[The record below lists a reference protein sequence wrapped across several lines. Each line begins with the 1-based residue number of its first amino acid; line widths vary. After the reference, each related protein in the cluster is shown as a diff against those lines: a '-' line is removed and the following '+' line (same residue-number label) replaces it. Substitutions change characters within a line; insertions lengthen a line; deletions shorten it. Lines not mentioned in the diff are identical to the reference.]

1 MRKLL
6 FILLY
11 LPLITLA
18 QLGSGGNND
27 GSYYYPREES
37 VSDGG
42 AYYDGGITHV
52 VPFLYN
58 GHNYPDSVYAFSPI
72 VQGFSSL
79 TYSSPGVIDNVS
91 LDIFPFVQITLD
103 YTYNTNCSVKTYSIL
118 ETIGGEGMDHSF
130 TYDSSDT
137 LLIAKHTIVLPSLVE
152 YKKTFTYSN
161 GKLTQMDYFLLPD
174 LTTPIQT
181 DVLTYNI
188 SNQLQNI
195 ELSNGVKYEYGY
207 NSVTNFCESVVMFY
221 NNNYIDTVITREYD
235 SNGNMVKT
243 SIKEFDISAIPAT
256 PPTLAGHRIK
266 IYSYDSYNRNIK
278 EEDLDINTNQL
289 NADYA
294 DYIYFTIPTGCN
306 YTNPCNSST
315 AIQEHTIDKELLK
328 VTDLLGREVNEK
340 RNTPLFYIYND
351 GTVEKKIIIE

>member
-1 MRKLL
+1 MKKLL
-6 FILLY
+6 LILLC

-18 QLGSGGNND
+18 QLGSGGNDD

-58 GHNYPDSVYAFSPI
+58 GHNYPDSVYAFNPI
-72 VQGFSSL
+72 VQGFASL

-103 YTYNTNCSVKTYSIL
+103 YTYNANDSVDTYSFL
-118 ETIGGEGMDHSF
+118 ETIGGAGMNHSF
-130 TYDSSDT
+130 IYDASNK
-137 LLIAKHTIVLPSLVE
+137 LIRKNTIVVPSGDE
-152 YKKTFTYSN
+152 YEKIFTYTN
-161 GKLTQMDYFLLPD
+161 GQLTQMDYFLLPD

-181 DVLTYNI
+181 DILTYNM

-195 ELSNGVKYEYGY
+195 ELSPNGVKYEYGY

-221 NNNYIDTVITREYD
+221 NNNYMDTVITREYD
-235 SNGNMVKT
+235 ANGNMVKT
-243 SIKEFDISAIPAT
+243 SIKEFDLSVL
-256 PPTLAGHRIK
+256 PPTLAEHRIK

-294 DYIYFTIPTGCN
+294 DYIYFTIP
-306 YTNPCNSST
+306 S
-315 AIQEHTIDKELLK
+315 AIQEYTTNKELLK
-328 VTDLLGREVNEK
+328 VTGLLGRETKGTKNEV
-340 RNTPLFYIYND
+340 LFYIYDD
-351 GTVEKKIIIE
+351 GTVEKRIIVE

>member
-1 MRKLL
+1 MKKIL
-6 FILLY
+6 FILFCF
-11 LPLITLA
+11 PLITLA

-58 GHNYPDSVYAFSPI
+58 GHNYPDSVYVSNPI
-72 VQGFSSL
+72 VQGFASL

-130 TYDSSDT
+130 TYDASDT
-137 LLIAKHTIVLPSLVE
+137 LLIAKYTIVLPSLVE

-174 LTTPIQT
+174 LAAPIQT
-181 DVLTYNI
+181 DILTYNM
-188 SNQLQNI
+188 SNQLQSI

-221 NNNYIDTVITREYD
+221 NNNYMDTVITREYD
-235 SNGNMVKT
+235 ANGNMVKT
-243 SIKEFDISAIPAT
+243 SIKEFDLSVL
-256 PPTLAGHRIK
+256 PPTLAEHRIK

-294 DYIYFTIPTGCN
+294 DYIYFTIPTGYN
-306 YTNPCNSST
+306 YTNACNSST
-315 AIQEHTIDKELLK
+315 AIQEHTTNKELLK
-328 VTDLLGREVNEK
+328 VTDLLGRETKGTKNEV
-340 RNTPLFYIYND
+340 LFYIYDN
-351 GTVEKKIIIE
+351 GTVEKRVIIE